1 MKKCLFML
9 GLCSALPVMANDFCN
24 SSAGRDYVQQLKQAQ
39 SMSVNMGKHQYVV
52 QNVDCRHNTL
62 TVELKVDDDP
72 TPEQRRT
79 MASNIY
85 KQVDLRQMLC
95 AATEISQA
103 AQQGL
108 QNVVYRYFDRKGE
121 IIMSLDA
128 ALNQCR

>member
-1 MKKCLFML
+1 MKKYLFML
-9 GLCSALPVMANDFCN
+9 GVCFTLPVMASDFCN
-24 SSAGRDYVQQLKQAQ
+24 SNAGRDYVQQLKQAQ

-85 KQVDLRQMLC
+85 QQVDLRQMLC
-95 AATEISQA
+95 ATTEISQA

-108 QNVVYRYFDRKGE
+108 QSVVYRYFDRKGE

>member
-9 GLCSALPVMANDFCN
+9 GLCSVLPVMANDFCN

-52 QNVDCRHNTL
+52 QNVYCRHNTL